1 MPLSLAEA
9 QTLIQAAHEHATA
22 ESLRVTVA
30 VVDEGGHLIALGR
43 MDGAPAISP
52 QIAESKA
59 VGAAVW
65 HRDGDSL
72 AQVQEER
79 AAFFGQVDKMV
90 RMPMIPGQG
99 RCRLAPARQVQP
111 DHRGPAAAE
120 GAQAAQPQLERR
132 PADATQQR
140 DYARQRLAL
149 DAAQEAQRQ
158 VHPCRG
164 HPAEARRERAAAF
177 QVALQLGDDGA
188 RRGQGDEGPGRGPRE
203 IARFRGVTRH
213 PKRRYSKRCAT
224 PSSAW
229 RWAALPCWWGWSGCW
244 ARSTPAAPERR
255 SAPPT
260 RPPAGRSTPRSR
272 WA

>member
-99 RCRLAPARQVQP
+99 SLLVRRGERVVGAVGVSGAAPGQDKA
-111 DHRGPAAAE
+111 
-120 GAQAAQPQLERR
+120 
-132 PADATQQR
+132 
-140 DYARQRLAL
+140 
-149 DAAQEAQRQ
+149 
-158 VHPCRG
+158 C
-164 HPAEARRERAAAF
+164 AEAGLRA
-177 QVALQLGDDGA
+177 LG
-188 RRGQGDEGPGRGPRE
+188 
-203 IARFRGVTRH
+203 
-213 PKRRYSKRCAT
+213 
-224 PSSAW
+224 
-229 RWAALPCWWGWSGCW
+229 L
-244 ARSTPAAPERR
+244 
-255 SAPPT
+255 
-260 RPPAGRSTPRSR
+260 
-272 WA
+272 